1 MAQEKSVATSKLKNT
16 KETSKKKPSKV
27 SIEKVEEDIRKL
39 EEELQEIVAE
49 MENNQSDYTVLNDL
63 TLKQEN
69 LNKDLEVLYAKWEE
83 FISREEDL

>member
-1 MAQEKSVATSKLKNT
+1 
-16 KETSKKKPSKV
+16 
-27 SIEKVEEDIRKL
+27 
-39 EEELQEIVAE
+39 
-49 MENNQSDYTVLNDL
+49 MENNQSDYAVLNDL